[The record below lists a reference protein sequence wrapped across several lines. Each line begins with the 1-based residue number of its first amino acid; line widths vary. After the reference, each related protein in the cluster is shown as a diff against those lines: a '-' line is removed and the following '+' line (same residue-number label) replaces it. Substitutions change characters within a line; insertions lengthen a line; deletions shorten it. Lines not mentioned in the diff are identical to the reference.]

1 MRDEGYFDAAKREP
15 PYVAIWAVLIAAL
28 LVSLVLASLHHPGV
42 AAALIF
48 TIAAVK
54 AYLVLAYYM
63 HLKFEPRFIVLIV
76 VGGIVC
82 MAILFFGLTPDIVH
96 VYGG

>member
-1 MRDEGYFDAAKREP
+1 MRDEGYFEATKREP

-28 LVSLVLASLHHPGV
+28 LLSLLLASFHHPGV

-48 TIAAVK
+48 TIAGVK

-76 VGGIVC
+76 VAGFLC
-82 MAILFFGLTPDIVH
+82 MAILFFGLTPDIIH